1 MEEHKRLLVKFR
13 RLCGQTVVVNRGY
26 FNPKTCVNYQ
36 EVLQN
41 IFGIYPDE
49 DIEICYQVLYT
60 FICVIFYA
68 YLKSVL
74 GDVYTSF
81 IC

>member
-41 IFGIYPDE
+41 IFGTYPDE
-49 DIEICYQVLYT
+49 DHEICYQVLYT
-60 FICVIFYA
+60 FIRVYPIQLGYKTLLFYKC
-68 YLKSVL
+68 L
-74 GDVYTSF
+74 
-81 IC
+81 